1 MNDGRRARRVRSV
14 GHLMEVVAFI
24 EIVHN
29 RKTIVMEGNQF
40 SRESSRRDRVNSFL
54 VASDECQDPIAVE

>member
-1 MNDGRRARRVRSV
+1 MTDGRRARRVRSV
-14 GHLMEVVAFI
+14 GHLMEVVAVI

-29 RKTIVMEGNQF
+29 RKAIAMEANQF
-40 SRESSRRDRVNSFL
+40 SRESGRRDRVNSLL